1 MNRVDS
7 QYQDIIHNILEFGEE
22 RQDRTGTGTLS
33 FFGGSFRH
41 CMCDGF
47 PVLTTKKMPLKTVAT
62 ELKWFLKGRTD
73 IQYLWDNNCHIWDGD
88 YKKSGRTDGELGPI
102 YGKQWRDWNGI
113 DQLTELLYTL
123 KENPH
128 GRRHLVNAWNVED
141 LHLMTLPPCH
151 YGFQC
156 YVSNDNKLSLL
167 WNQRSVDAFLGLPF
181 NISSYGM
188 LLMIL
193 CKETGYKPGNLIGN
207 FGDVHLYKNHLPQ
220 AKEIVKRVGY
230 ELPTMDITSS
240 DILNGEFEFKL
251 NNYQSHKTLKA
262 KLSN

>member
-128 GRRHLVNAWNVED
+128 GRRHLVNELECRGPTSYD
-141 LHLMTLPPCH
+141 TTT
-151 YGFQC
+151 
-156 YVSNDNKLSLL
+156 LSL
-167 WNQRSVDAFLGLPF
+167 RIP
-181 NISSYGM
+181 M
-188 LLMIL
+188 L
-193 CKETGYKPGNLIGN
+193 
-207 FGDVHLYKNHLPQ
+207 
-220 AKEIVKRVGY
+220 R
-230 ELPTMDITSS
+230 
-240 DILNGEFEFKL
+240 
-251 NNYQSHKTLKA
+251 
-262 KLSN
+262 